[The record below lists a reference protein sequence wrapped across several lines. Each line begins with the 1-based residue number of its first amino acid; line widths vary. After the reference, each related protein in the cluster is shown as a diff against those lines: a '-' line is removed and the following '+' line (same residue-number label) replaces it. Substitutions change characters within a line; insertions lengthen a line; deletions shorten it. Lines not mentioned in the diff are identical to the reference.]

1 MTPEQRSES
10 AKTIILTHMSYATAA
25 GLIPIPIADLAAVS
39 AIHVDMLRQLAKLY
53 EVDYSESTGKT
64 LIAAVGGSLLARIGA
79 SAIKAIP
86 GLGTIVGEITGAA
99 VSAATTYALG
109 HTFKWHFEN
118 GGDMTNVDLDTAK
131 NLFKQELEKGKK
143 IATDLIKNE
152 KQKSPTDQI
161 MEKIEKLSDLYK
173 KGAITEQ
180 DFETQKQRLLNQL

>member
-1 MTPEQRSES
+1 MTTQQRSES
-10 AKTIILTHMSYATAA
+10 ANTIIRTHMSYATAA

-86 GLGTIVGEITGAA
+86 GIGTFIGEITGAA
-99 VSAATTYALG
+99 LSAATTYALG
-109 HTFKWHFEN
+109 YTFKWHFEK
-118 GGDMTNVDLDTAK
+118 GGNMINLDLDAAK
-131 NLFKQELEKGKK
+131 NLFKEELEKGKQ
-143 IATDLIKNE
+143 AAADLVKTN
-152 KQKSPTDQI
+152 KQKSSSDQI
-161 MEKIEKLSDLYK
+161 METIEKLSELQK